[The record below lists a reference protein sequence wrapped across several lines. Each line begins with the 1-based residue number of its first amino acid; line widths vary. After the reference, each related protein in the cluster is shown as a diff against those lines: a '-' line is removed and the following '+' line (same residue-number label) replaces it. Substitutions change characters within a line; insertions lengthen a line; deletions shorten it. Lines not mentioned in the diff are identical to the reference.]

1 VIDTHCHL
9 DYCEPPVAE
18 LVGRARAAGVRRM
31 ATVATN
37 GASIR
42 HAIAA
47 AEDHDEVVAIVGRH
61 PHETAGFDELALD
74 EIEGVAAHPRVRAIG
89 ETGLDYYR
97 DHAPRRDQRRA
108 FEAQLDLAARV
119 ELPVVIHT
127 RAAEEDTFAL
137 LREHAAGLPAVILH
151 CFSAPDRLDECV
163 ERGYLCSFAGNV
175 TYPKATDLQNAARR
189 VPSELLLVETDSPYL
204 APQPVR
210 GKPNEPANVAHTARF
225 VAELREVAYEELERT
240 VDANAERV
248 FGP

>member
-1 VIDTHCHL
+1 
-9 DYCEPPVAE
+9 VA
-18 LVGRARAAGVRRM
+18 RM
-31 ATVATN
+31 ATVGTD

-42 HAIAA
+42 HALTA

-61 PHETAGFDELALD
+61 PHETTGFDELGIE
-74 EIEGVAAHPRVRAIG
+74 EIERAAAHPRARAIG

-97 DHAPRRDQRRA
+97 DHAPRGDQRRA
-108 FEAQLDLAARV
+108 FETQLELAARLG
-119 ELPVVIHT
+119 LPVVIHT
-127 RAAEEDTFAL
+127 RSAEDETFAF
-137 LREHAAGLPAVILH
+137 LREHAGSLPAVILH
-151 CFSAPDRLDECV
+151 CFSAPDRIDECV

-175 TYPKATDLQNAARR
+175 TYPKATDLQGSAREL
-189 VPSELLLVETDSPYL
+189 PSELLLVETDSPYL

-225 VAELREVAYEELERT
+225 VAELRGVEYDELERI

>member
-1 VIDTHCHL
+1 MIDSHCHL

-18 LVGRARAAGVRRM
+18 LVGRARAAGVGRM

-37 GASIR
+37 GASIK

-47 AEDHDEVVAIVGRH
+47 ADDHDEVVAIVGRH
-61 PHETAGFDELALD
+61 PHETAGFDEPALE
-74 EIEGVAAHPRVRAIG
+74 EIERAAAHPRVRAIG

-97 DHAPRRDQRRA
+97 DHAPRADQRRA
-108 FEAQLDLAARV
+108 FEAQLAVAARV
-119 ELPVVIHT
+119 GLPVAIHT
-127 RAAEEDTFAL
+127 RAAEDDTFAV
-137 LREHAAGLPAVILH
+137 LREHAGSLPALIMH

-163 ERGYLCSFAGNV
+163 ELGFLCSFAGNV
-175 TYPKATDLQNAARR
+175 TYPKATGLQDAARS

-210 GKPNEPANVAHTARF
+210 GKPNEPANVTHTARF
-225 VAELREVAYEELERT
+225 VAELRGIEYDGLERL

-248 FGP
+248 LGP

>member
-1 VIDTHCHL
+1 VIDSHCHL

-18 LVGRARAAGVRRM
+18 LVGRARAAGVDRM

-37 GASIR
+37 GEAIR

-61 PHETAGFDELALD
+61 PHETAGFDDLALE
-74 EIEGVAAHPRVRAIG
+74 EIERAAAHPRARAIG

-97 DHAPRRDQRRA
+97 DHAPRDDQRRA
-108 FEAQLDLAARV
+108 FEAQLELAARAA
-119 ELPVVIHT
+119 LPVVIHT
-127 RAAEEDTFAL
+127 RAAEDDTFAV
-137 LREHAAGLPAVILH
+137 LREHSDSVPVVVMH
-151 CFSAPDRLDECV
+151 CFSAPDRLEECV
-163 ERGYLCSFAGNV
+163 ERGYMCSFAGNV
-175 TYPKATDLQNAARR
+175 TYPKATDLQEAARH
-189 VPSELLLVETDSPYL
+189 VPDELLLVETDSPYL

-225 VAELREVAYEELERT
+225 VADLRGVSYEDLERT
-240 VDANAERV
+240 VAANFERV